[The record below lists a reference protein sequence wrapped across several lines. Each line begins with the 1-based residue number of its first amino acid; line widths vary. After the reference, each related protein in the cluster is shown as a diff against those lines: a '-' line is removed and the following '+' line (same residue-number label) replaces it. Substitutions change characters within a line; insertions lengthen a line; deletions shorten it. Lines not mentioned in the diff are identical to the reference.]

1 MASVISSTDTVIVYD
16 GDCAFCEK
24 WVGKARNA
32 LPVFPRAVPSQS
44 INVADLGLSDEDVTR
59 YAWLIT
65 PTKHVAGGGI
75 LRELLIR
82 QPRLS
87 LRFLGHLLGV
97 WPIPLIAEGVYRLV
111 AANRR
116 LLSGSSASCETG
128 PPR

>member
-1 MASVISSTDTVIVYD
+1 VASPISPSHTVLVYD

-24 WVGKARNA
+24 SVGKLRDR
-32 LPVFPRAVPSQS
+32 LPVFPHTVTSQS
-44 INVADLGLSDEDVTR
+44 INLDDWGLSREDVAR

-65 PTKHVAGGGI
+65 PTKHVAGGAI

-97 WPIPLIAEGVYRLV
+97 WPIPMIAEGVYRMV
-111 AANRR
+111 ANNRGR
-116 LLSGSSASCETG
+116 LSRASTQCESG
-128 PPR
+128 PLR